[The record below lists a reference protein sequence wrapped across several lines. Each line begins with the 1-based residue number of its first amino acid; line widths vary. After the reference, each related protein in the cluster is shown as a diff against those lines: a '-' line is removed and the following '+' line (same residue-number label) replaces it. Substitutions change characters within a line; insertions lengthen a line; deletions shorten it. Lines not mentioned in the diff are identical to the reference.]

1 MKAAEGEEREEEVA
15 VQGERGAEQGPPG
28 GQSFLVVNK
37 LIRVIRKVRVRVVKA
52 NIYLEAL
59 SPVDANVPIYWNS
72 EFSEKVFFDK
82 NEKNERKTYGKSLTG
97 EQGAV
102 QGRFEMEE
110 EEEDVTF
117 VAY

>member
-15 VQGERGAEQGPPG
+15 VQDERGAEQGPPG

-37 LIRVIRKVRVRVVKA
+37 LIRVIRKVRVKVVKA

-59 SPVDANVPIYWNS
+59 SPVDANVPIYC

-82 NEKNERKTYGKSLTG
+82 NEKNDRKTYRRTG
-97 EQGAV
+97 RSA
-102 QGRFEMEE
+102 R
-110 EEEDVTF
+110 
-117 VAY
+117 